1 MADNQLQ
8 IDALVWSKLIM
19 GLHIRHKDK
28 DIEVGA
34 MDKYVEIS
42 AKQYIKANKDTV
54 CEGLQDGNP
63 DSDYLNRISP
73 RTLNVSK
80 NMSGNV
86 YDFNNYIVT
95 FSETGTDADRAAGTA
110 AGTDAGT
117 DAGTAAGTAAG
128 TDADRAIASLSS
140 ESSDGES
147 TQSSE

>member
-95 FSETGTDADRAAGTA
+95 FSETGTDAER
-110 AGTDAGT
+110 
-117 DAGTAAGTAAG
+117 AAGTAAG
-128 TDADRAIASLSS
+128 TDADRAIASVSS